1 MNSILINASFPLFI
15 TFLYSFI
22 DFSTSVSLNGLL
34 VNTNYYYRVEINDFY
49 NEAIYTNYS
58 ENITSIYFIK

>member
-1 MNSILINASFPLFI
+1 MNSILINTSFPLYI
-15 TFLYSFI
+15 TCLYSFK
-22 DFSTSVSLNGLL
+22 DFTSNVSLNGLL
-34 VNTNYYYRVEINDFY
+34 VNTNYYFRVEINDFY